1 MRLRLT
7 LVLLLAAGAAGAGGA
22 AGAAGAGNAGNAVA
36 REAAAVGVA
45 GRTPLPT
52 IEPAAKGGQCVA
64 EPAFMRRNHMDL
76 LKHQRDDTVFRGIRS
91 AGPPQAASSPSGS
104 GREAAGARAGGGARY
119 SLKECIACHAS
130 VKTGSVAK
138 TETNFCVS
146 CHSYAAV
153 QIDCFECHTAKP
165 AALAQRGAK

>member
-22 AGAAGAGNAGNAVA
+22 FA
-36 REAAAVGVA
+36 REAAAGGA
-45 GRTPLPT
+45 SGRTPVPT
-52 IEPAAKGGQCVA
+52 IEPAAKGEQCVA

-76 LKHQRDDTVFRGIRS
+76 LKHQRDDTVLRGIRS
-91 AGPPQAASSPSGS
+91 AGPPQAASSPSGAR
-104 GREAAGARAGGGARY
+104 REASGAPAYGGARY
-119 SLKECIACHAS
+119 SLKQCIACHAS

-153 QIDCFECHTAKP
+153 KIDCFECHTPKP